1 VIRKRIASSSEAD
14 VLRALAAGRPTEDDL
29 AALFSPAAAAH
40 VERLAQLS
48 KAVTERRFGKVIQ
61 LYAPLYLSNACV
73 NHCTYCGFAAN
84 LDIPRVTLTPE
95 DVLREADLLHEEGFR
110 HILLVSGEDPRAV
123 TMPYLLE
130 VVAGLRAKFASIAIE
145 IQPLKVADYRRLA
158 ECGVDGLALYQE
170 VYEPAGYARYH
181 LAGPKRRYGSR
192 LDAIEAGGEAG
203 FRSLGIGSLLGL
215 SDWRLEAYLVAL
227 HGRYLTQRFWQ
238 SRISVSFPRLQGCA
252 HEDFQPE
259 AQVTDPEFVQMLCA
273 MRLLLPDA
281 ELVVSTREP
290 ASLRDNL
297 IGLGVTRMSA
307 GSRTNPGGY
316 GLREWHEGEQF
327 DIGDQRPPAII
338 ARVIAEKG
346 YEAVWK
352 DFDRSFIP

>member
-1 VIRKRIASSSEAD
+1 
-14 VLRALAAGRPTEDDL
+14 
-29 AALFSPAAAAH
+29 
-40 VERLAQLS
+40 
-48 KAVTERRFGKVIQ
+48 
-61 LYAPLYLSNACV
+61 
-73 NHCTYCGFAAN
+73 
-84 LDIPRVTLTPE
+84 
-95 DVLREADLLHEEGFR
+95 
-110 HILLVSGEDPRAV
+110 
-123 TMPYLLE
+123 
-130 VVAGLRAKFASIAIE
+130 
-145 IQPLKVADYRRLA
+145 
-158 ECGVDGLALYQE
+158 
-170 VYEPAGYARYH
+170 
-181 LAGPKRRYGSR
+181 
-192 LDAIEAGGEAG
+192 
-203 FRSLGIGSLLGL
+203 
-215 SDWRLEAYLVAL
+215 LEAYLVAL

-316 GLREWHEGEQF
+316 GLPEWHEGEQF